1 VPSGLPV
8 KVTIELQYGLEP
20 MRIAMTTINCCR
32 LLAIW
37 LACGL
42 MVQAS
47 NASADAQLTGIA
59 FVDSSVTS
67 EGSKAI
73 LPPGAQIHPPGSEIT
88 GTEGCPTTA
97 YKTDG
102 LIVAIIDYDG
112 PPTAASLGVTRHPA
126 AGGEFHNAPYQID
139 LDPGRTLQYLGPIFD
154 NGRYELHLSWAI
166 GQAEN
171 KADTEFTL
179 ARSCR

>member
-1 VPSGLPV
+1 
-8 KVTIELQYGLEP
+8 
-20 MRIAMTTINCCR
+20 MRIAMKLVNACR
-32 LLAIW
+32 HLVAFW

-42 MVQAS
+42 MAQAS

-67 EGSKAI
+67 EGSKAT
-73 LPPGAQIHPPGSEIT
+73 LPAGAQIHPPGSEIT
-88 GTEGCPTTA
+88 GKEGCPTTR

-112 PPTAASLGVTRHPA
+112 PPTAASLAVTGHPA

-154 NGRYELHLSWAI
+154 NGRYELHLTWAV

-171 KADTEFTL
+171 KADGQFTL

>member
-1 VPSGLPV
+1 LHLE
-8 KVTIELQYGLEP
+8 VTIELQSGLEP
-20 MRIAMTTINCCR
+20 MRIAMNTINRSR
-32 LLAIW
+32 LVAIW

-42 MVQAS
+42 MAQAS

-67 EGSKAI
+67 EGSKAT
-73 LPPGAQIHPPGSEIT
+73 LPADTQIHPPDSEIT
-88 GTEGCPTTA
+88 GTQGCPTTR

-112 PPTAASLGVTRHPA
+112 APTAASLGVTRHPA
-126 AGGEFHNAPYQID
+126 AGGEFHNAPYRID

-154 NGRYELHLSWAI
+154 NGRYELHLTWAA

-171 KADTEFTL
+171 KVDTEFTL